1 MRIIPFNEE
10 YDQIWDKIY
19 EKFSFQP
26 SIYSWVTA
34 FDLDMP
40 HRVYRLP
47 EYVWDEEQE
56 ALVERLMA
64 AAIHEEIYALDWQHP
79 AYTYVPGEEHHMEW
93 YDNALKTNM
102 YFPTYYPNGDYY
114 FFVAKD
120 LSFGWLGHP
129 WQNKLILFGNK
140 MLHLLDGYESRLGLT
155 VEE

>member
-1 MRIIPFNEE
+1 MRIITFKEE

-26 SIYSWVTA
+26 SIYSWVKA

-64 AAIHEEIYALDWQHP
+64 AAIHEEIYALDWKHP
-79 AYTYVPGEEHHMEW
+79 AYTYVPGEEHPREW
-93 YDNALKTNM
+93 YDNALKANM
-102 YFPTYYPNGDYY
+102 YFPTYYPDGDYY